1 MSMNTITR
9 QDLVSLGY
17 QSETARKIIAQAK
30 SILISRG
37 YLFYDNKRLGRVPVN
52 VVEEIL
58 GVQLEVGA

>member
-1 MSMNTITR
+1 MNTVTR
-9 QDLVSLGY
+9 QDLVSIGY

-30 SILISRG
+30 LILISRG

>member
-1 MSMNTITR
+1 MNTITR

-30 SILISRG
+30 SILINRG

>member
-1 MSMNTITR
+1 MNTVTR
-9 QDLVSLGY
+9 QDLVSIGY

-37 YLFYDNKRLGRVPVN
+37 YLFYDNRRLGRVPVN

-58 GVQLEVGA
+58 GVQLEVGT

>member
-1 MSMNTITR
+1 MNTITR

-30 SILISRG
+30 SILINRG
-37 YLFYDNKRLGRVPVN
+37 YLFYDNKRLERVPVN

>member
-1 MSMNTITR
+1 MNTITR

-30 SILISRG
+30 SILINRG
-37 YLFYDNKRLGRVPVN
+37 YIFYDNKRLGRVPIE

-58 GVQLEVGA
+58 GVQLEVGT

>member
-1 MSMNTITR
+1 MNTITR

-37 YLFYDNKRLGRVPVN
+37 YPFYDNRRLGRVPVN

-58 GVQLEVGA
+58 GVQLEVGT

>member
-1 MSMNTITR
+1 MNTITR

-17 QSETARKIIAQAK
+17 QRETARKIIAQAK

>member
-1 MSMNTITR
+1 MNTITR

-37 YLFYDNKRLGRVPVN
+37 YLFYDNKRLGRVPIN

-58 GVQLEVGA
+58 GVQLEVGT

>member
-1 MSMNTITR
+1 MNTITR

-37 YLFYDNKRLGRVPVN
+37 YLFYDNKRLGRVPIN

>member
-1 MSMNTITR
+1 MNTVTR
-9 QDLVSLGY
+9 QDLVSIGY

-30 SILISRG
+30 SILINRG

>member
-1 MSMNTITR
+1 MNTVTR
-9 QDLVSLGY
+9 QDLVSIGY